1 MEGADAFTPV
11 HIPSSMIHSSL
22 WKPWPMEIDDKHHDL
37 PIKHDDLPIKK
48 QGNLP
53 IKHGGLPHSKWW
65 FHVVSPSINGD
76 FPIFSP

>member
-1 MEGADAFTPV
+1 
-11 HIPSSMIHSSL
+11 
-22 WKPWPMEIDDKHHDL
+22 MEIDDKHHDL